1 MSENTTPKNITPKST
16 VAVLLLVIIG
26 LLATVGYFAADD
38 AHMAAQWAECNSL
51 PVSWQMYVTAYGGL
65 ACGLVA
71 LFLTERL
78 VRRSRSMTWVAGVSA
93 AGAAVLLLEHGLLVY
108 WLYQP
113 DPGGVISC
121 AG

>member
-1 MSENTTPKNITPKST
+1 MSENTTPENTTPKST
-16 VAVLLLVIIG
+16 AAVPLLVIIG

-38 AHMAAQWAECNSL
+38 AHMAAQWAECHSL

-71 LFLTERL
+71 LSLTDRL
-78 VRRSRSMTWVAGVSA
+78 VRRTRSMTWVAGVSA
-93 AGAAVLLLEHGLLVY
+93 VGAAMLLPVHGFLVY